1 MSFPASFHA
10 THFSHH
16 RKREKE
22 PAGADGKGKSDGS
35 ESGGTIGRSGV
46 RALRFD
52 IMEYNVVLFS
62 MHSSLRAIFR
72 IGVGCSDMR
81 TSPSCRMLVL

>member
-62 MHSSLRAIFR
+62 MHSSLRAIFA
-72 IGVGCSDMR
+72 
-81 TSPSCRMLVL
+81 